1 MLLSIVS
8 LCSET
13 EIEESDEQTQQI
25 RLSGSATENALVQ
38 AALDHGID
46 VVELRHSFPRRAVQ
60 HRSETYRFMTTMH
73 GPRAGF
79 GLPSREA
86 RARYWRS
93 ACGKPCRRAAARV
106 LKAARRSEIEAQNA
120 AMAAQAL
127 RVLGMA
133 YREIRGPHDHTAE
146 HASDIDRLIWTGLVG
161 LADPVRQGL
170 PELMHT
176 LHRAGIQTLMLTG
189 DQSATARAVAE
200 RIGLSAEVSVEIVDA
215 SDLDRLGPAE
225 VAAAARRAHAF
236 ARISPAQ
243 KLRIVRALQDAG
255 AVVAMVGDGINDSP
269 ALRAANVGMA
279 IGRHGDAAAREV
291 ADVFFAGEDLQMLP
305 LAIERGR
312 GTYTNIR
319 KAIHYMLSTNT
330 SEILLMLAGA
340 AAGFGEMLSPMQ
352 LLWINLISDVLPAI
366 GLAMEPPEP
375 DAMER
380 GPTDA
385 NEPMVR
391 RDQMGRLGTEAGD
404 SDRER
409 LRGRALRGHAV
420 RAELARGA
428 HPRLREPHDRAAS
441 ARARLPLVPP
451 ERVRA
456 RRALREPAAPWDH
469 RRFACCAARGHA
481 GTRRAQRARHR
492 PRRAPGCHGHGYR
505 GASAISHQRGG
516 ASQRNGPGRV

>member
-1 MLLSIVS
+1 
-8 LCSET
+8 
-13 EIEESDEQTQQI
+13 
-25 RLSGSATENALVQ
+25 
-38 AALDHGID
+38 
-46 VVELRHSFPRRAVQ
+46 
-60 HRSETYRFMTTMH
+60 
-73 GPRAGF
+73 
-79 GLPSREA
+79 
-86 RARYWRS
+86 
-93 ACGKPCRRAAARV
+93 
-106 LKAARRSEIEAQNA
+106 
-120 AMAAQAL
+120 
-127 RVLGMA
+127 
-133 YREIRGPHDHTAE
+133 
-146 HASDIDRLIWTGLVG
+146 
-161 LADPVRQGL
+161 
-170 PELMHT
+170 MHT

-200 RIGLSAEVSVEIVDA
+200 RIGLNAEGSVEIVDA
-215 SDLDRLGPAE
+215 SDLDCLTPTQ
-225 VAAAARRAHAF
+225 VAAAGRRAHAF

-391 RDQMGRLGTEAGD
+391 RDQMGRLGTEAGILTA
-404 SDRER
+404 SAFGAGLYGAMRYGLSSPQARTLAFGSLATSQLLHALAYRSSRRSVFELGGLSSSPR
-409 LRGRALRGHAV
+409 LLGIIGGSLAAQLAAMLVPGVRNALGVAPIGLLDAMAMAAGGLAPFLISEAGRAKGTAPVVFEGLHFR
-420 RAELARGA
+420 R
-428 HPRLREPHDRAAS
+428 REPEQVPEEEPDPVSRGTQRVPQGGPVEATRQA
-441 ARARLPLVPP
+441 PP
-451 ERVRA
+451 EASEAAPAGAA
-456 RRALREPAAPWDH
+456 RRSRPE
-469 RRFACCAARGHA
+469 RR
-481 GTRRAQRARHR
+481 RRQPSR
-492 PRRAPGCHGHGYR
+492 
-505 GASAISHQRGG
+505 
-516 ASQRNGPGRV
+516 